1 MLDMLTGLMLM
12 VAALASELM
21 TALTGAVV
29 MDVLVVVSL
38 STFQPGM
45 AVLSEAAR

>member
-1 MLDMLTGLMLM
+1 MLDMLTGPMLM
-12 VAALASELM
+12 VAASTSELM
-21 TALTGAVV
+21 IALTGAVV

-38 STFQPGM
+38 STFQPGT